1 MKPSILA
8 LPLLCLA
15 LGAHAQSTEAEF
27 NALLKQRQFD
37 AVETL
42 ARQRLQANPQD
53 DLALWAWGRTV
64 AGDAAKRAEVLP
76 RAEACVAARPQSARC
91 QHLLGS
97 LYGAMATSGGMTQ
110 AMKLAGKIKDH
121 LSEAVALDPKHFA
134 MRVDLQQFYL
144 QAPGIAGGS
153 VRKARDLA
161 SGYAAIDPARSR
173 LLMAAVHLYEKEL
186 PEAAAQLAAVQPGR
200 DADLA
205 DDLNNSLTNLGFAQ
219 LQAPQLDAGLK
230 TFQRVVTADP
240 QHAAAHFGQ
249 GRALLELNRTDEA
262 IAAMERALQINPKL
276 NAHYRLGIAYQTKG
290 DKAKAVAALKQAL
303 TFPLSS
309 KASDDARQRLAAL
322 GAPGA

>member
-1 MKPSILA
+1 MKPSTLA

-37 AVETL
+37 AVEAL

-64 AGDAAKRAEVLP
+64 AGDPAKRAEVLP

-97 LYGAMATSGGMTQ
+97 LYGAMASSGGMTQ
-110 AMKLAGKIKDH
+110 AMKLVGRIKEH

-134 MRVDLQQFYL
+134 MRMDLQQFYL

-153 VRKARDLA
+153 VRKARELA
-161 SGYAAIDPARSR
+161 TSYAAIDAPRSR
-173 LLMAAVHLYEKEL
+173 MLLAAVHLYEKEL

-200 DADLA
+200 DAELA
-205 DDLNNSLTNLGFAQ
+205 EDLNDSLANLGFAQ
-219 LQAPQLDAGLK
+219 LQAPQLDAALK
-230 TFQRVVTADP
+230 TFQRVVSADP
-240 QHAAAHFGQ
+240 QHAAAWFGQ
-249 GRALLELNRTDEA
+249 GRVLLEMKRTDEA
-262 IAAMERALQINPKL
+262 IASMERALQLNPKL
-276 NAHYRLGIAYQTKG
+276 NAHYRLGLAYQAKG
-290 DKAKAVAALKQAL
+290 DKAKAVSAFQQAL
-303 TFPLSS
+303 TRPLSE
-309 KASDDARQRLAAL
+309 KAAADARQRLSTL
-322 GAPGA
+322 GG